1 MMPCSSAYQK
11 SIPKPIKA
19 NGIKWLELKYAA
31 TKTALENFRAYIT
44 HQDELKQTDSKSENQ
59 AQIKGWLIQWKEFN
73 LLIHMSILL
82 DVVGQVRRLTFALQT
97 KNHGPGK
104 QVCRIHDFTQAMTKL
119 QMSIENTLD
128 EEDKPTTYYKWSP
141 KIKYH
146 SEGNVKT
153 ADAIGLQDLTERHS
167 KELAFPH

>member
-1 MMPCSSAYQK
+1 MA
-11 SIPKPIKA
+11 
-19 NGIKWLELKYAA
+19 
-31 TKTALENFRAYIT
+31 
-44 HQDELKQTDSKSENQ
+44 
-59 AQIKGWLIQWKEFN
+59 
-73 LLIHMSILL
+73 
-82 DVVGQVRRLTFALQT
+82 
-97 KNHGPGK
+97 
-104 QVCRIHDFTQAMTKL
+104 KL

-153 ADAIGLQDLTERHS
+153 ADAIGLQDLTEMHS